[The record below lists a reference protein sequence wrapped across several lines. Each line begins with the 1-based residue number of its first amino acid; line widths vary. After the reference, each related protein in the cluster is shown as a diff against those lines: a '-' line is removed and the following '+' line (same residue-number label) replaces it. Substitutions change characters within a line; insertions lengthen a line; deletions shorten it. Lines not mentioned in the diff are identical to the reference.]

1 MRSLKVFSLL
11 IIASMIL
18 AACGGTGAPAG
29 DTGAQKELKV
39 AILAPLSGPVPT
51 FGVSTRDGALLAINE
66 WNAKGGVLGMK
77 ITPIVEDSQCTPDP
91 AVNAANKVINQDKV
105 HYIIGEVCSKAS
117 IPISEIANAAKVIQ
131 ISPTSTNT
139 TVTLDKS
146 GGTKAY

>member
-51 FGVSTRDGALLAINE
+51 FGVSTRDGALLAIEE
-66 WNAKGGVLGMK
+66 WNAKGGVNGYKLV
-77 ITPIVEDSQCTPDP
+77 PIVEDSQCTPR
-91 AVNAANKVINQDKV
+91 
-105 HYIIGEVCSKAS
+105 
-117 IPISEIANAAKVIQ
+117 SEEH
-131 ISPTSTNT
+131 TSE
-139 TVTLDKS
+139 LQS
-146 GGTKAY
+146 